1 MGLFEWIF
9 DNLYIVAVVGFML
22 FSFLGKAAKSADP
35 NKKRPGNG
43 MPTFGGSGDS
53 ERSDRSPTQTSRQQP
68 ATTETSGGTRYDEPY
83 ENPYE
88 EDRYENPYNEERY
101 ESEQHDDR
109 YDQPHSEP
117 AASSRTAGKLRSH
130 SSSKGMENSLEQQMK
145 EAERQQRLIQE
156 RLNRFSSANKPVVSD
171 SSWDIPSTGGA
182 EVSPLRPEDIR
193 TGIIWAE
200 VLGPPRSKQPFGTR
214 GKL

>member
-9 DNLYIVAVVGFML
+9 DNLYIVAVVGFAL

-53 ERSDRSPTQTSRQQP
+53 DRSDRSPAQTSRQQP
-68 ATTETSGGTRYDEPY
+68 APNETAGGTRYDEPY
-83 ENPYE
+83 ENPYD

-101 ESEQHDDR
+101 ESEQHDER
-109 YDQPHSEP
+109 YDQPYPEP
-117 AASSRTAGKLRSH
+117 AASSRT
-130 SSSKGMENSLEQQMK
+130 GMEHSLEQQMK
-145 EAERQQRLIQE
+145 EVERQERLIQE

-171 SSWDIPSTGGA
+171 SSWDIPNTDESGA
-182 EVSPLRPEDIR
+182 SPLRPEDVR
-193 TGIIWAE
+193 TGVLWAE